1 MMQVQH
7 QVQQCRF
14 IYQANGAEA
23 QLEYRLF
30 QVEGQPAVDFYHTF
44 VPPEFRGQ
52 GIAAL
57 LTTAALEWAR
67 QQQLKIYASCSYVAR
82 QLEATGKN

>member
-1 MMQVQH
+1 MQVQH
-7 QVQQCRF
+7 QVQQCCF
-14 IYQANGAEA
+14 IYQANGAA
-23 QLEYRLF
+23 ARLEYRLF
-30 QVEGQPAVDFYHTF
+30 QVEGLPAVDFYHTF

-67 QQQLKIYASCSYVAR
+67 QQNLRIYASCSYVAR
-82 QLEATGKN
+82 QLEAAEKS

>member
-1 MMQVQH
+1 MQVQH
-7 QVQQCRF
+7 QIPQCCF
-14 IYQANGAEA
+14 IYQADGAEA
-23 QLEYRLF
+23 RLEYRLF
-30 QVEGQPAVDFYHTF
+30 QAQGQPAVDFYHTY

-67 QQQLKIYASCSYVAR
+67 QQQLQIHASCSYVAR
-82 QLEATGKN
+82 QLETTEKN

>member
-1 MMQVQH
+1 MQVQH
-7 QVQQCRF
+7 QIPQCCF
-14 IYQANGAEA
+14 IYQANGAA
-23 QLEYRLF
+23 ARLEYRLF
-30 QVEGQPAVDFYHTF
+30 QVDGQPAVDFYHTF

-57 LTTAALEWAR
+57 LTTAALNWAR

-82 QLEATGKN
+82 QLEAAEKN

>member
-1 MMQVQH
+1 MQVQH
-7 QVQQCRF
+7 QVQQCCF
-14 IYQANGAEA
+14 IYQAKGAEA

-57 LTTAALEWAR
+57 LTNAALEWAR
-67 QQQLKIYASCSYVAR
+67 NQQLQIHASCSYVAR
-82 QLEATGKN
+82 QLEVAEKN